1 MKIHLFR
8 LTKHVITVKK
18 LEDEEE
24 FNNKVR
30 ENLIVN
36 CKSSKFSSSVDVFI
50 FSVGDVIPGIEA
62 KRDDVWISARWKLK
76 SQHVTLM
83 TTIANKLKWNYCF
96 MSFDIRPYLRF
107 SFLFQMISPT
117 RQSFNPWNLM
127 LSLTWFLLSQPRET
141 GNRDKE
147 VNGLREIAWRW
158 EKFSIRSRRSPRMRQ
173 IIALNVMQDGCDNLI
188 ETS

>member
-62 KRDDVWISARWKLK
+62 KRDDV
-76 SQHVTLM
+76 
-83 TTIANKLKWNYCF
+83 
-96 MSFDIRPYLRF
+96 
-107 SFLFQMISPT
+107 
-117 RQSFNPWNLM
+117 
-127 LSLTWFLLSQPRET
+127 
-141 GNRDKE
+141 
-147 VNGLREIAWRW
+147 
-158 EKFSIRSRRSPRMRQ
+158 
-173 IIALNVMQDGCDNLI
+173 
-188 ETS
+188 